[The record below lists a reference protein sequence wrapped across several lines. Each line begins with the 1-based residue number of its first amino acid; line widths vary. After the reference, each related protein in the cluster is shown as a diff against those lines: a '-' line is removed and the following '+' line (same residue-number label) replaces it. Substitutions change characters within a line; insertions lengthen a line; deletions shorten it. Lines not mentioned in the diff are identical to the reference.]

1 MSKFPRMVVR
11 TRRRLKPLEIVSAV
25 AKILAGS
32 SEPHLISILRED
44 AKAELYFLR
53 IEYEVW

>member
-1 MSKFPRMVVR
+1 MVVR